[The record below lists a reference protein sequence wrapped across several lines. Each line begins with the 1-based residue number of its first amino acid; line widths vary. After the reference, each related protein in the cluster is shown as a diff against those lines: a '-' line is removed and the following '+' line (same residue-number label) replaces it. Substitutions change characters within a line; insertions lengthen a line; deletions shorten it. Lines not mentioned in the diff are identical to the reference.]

1 MLVKNLE
8 NFYVNRLEICKT
20 LLYQQNIKRGC

>member
-8 NFYVNRLEICKT
+8 NFYVNHLEICIR